1 MTDASPGKTLV
12 EPWALPM
19 HWEDEAILLSARRH
33 GEGALVLQ
41 LFTPCHGRHGGLV
54 RGGASRKNRPTY
66 QPGNRLAVTW
76 RARLADQLGAIT
88 AELIK
93 PNAAFIMDDPA
104 RLGALTSSCALVER
118 ALPDRDP
125 HPDLYNLLRQL
136 IDTLTTSG
144 VWAADYV
151 RFELALLAD
160 LGFGL
165 DLSGAD
171 SVYVSPRTGR
181 AVTKETAKG
190 YEDRVL
196 PLPGFLLGKGEA
208 DGAAIRDG
216 LKLAG
221 YFLER
226 HLFAALDRP
235 VPEARQTLVDRF
247 SRIET

>member
-1 MTDASPGKTLV
+1 MQ
-12 EPWALPM
+12 
-19 HWEDEAILLSARRH
+19 WEDEAILLSARRH

-41 LFTPCHGRHGGLV
+41 VFTPYHGRHGGLV
-54 RGGASRKNRPTY
+54 RGGASRKNRPTF
-66 QPGNRLAVTW
+66 QPGNRLAVIW
-76 RARLADQLGAIT
+76 RARLADQLGSFT
-88 AELIK
+88 AELVDA
-93 PNAAFIMDDPA
+93 NAALIMDHPA
-104 RLGALTSSCALVER
+104 RLGALTSACALIEK

-125 HPDLYNLLRQL
+125 HPDLYKLLCHL

-144 VWAADYV
+144 AWAPDYV

-165 DLSGAD
+165 DLSCED

-181 AVTKETAKG
+181 AVTRETAQG

-196 PLPGFLLGKGEA
+196 PLPGFLVGRDDE
-208 DGAAIRDG
+208 DVNAAIRDG
-216 LKLAG
+216 LRLAG

-235 VPEARQTLVDRF
+235 VPEARQALVDRF
-247 SRIET
+247 SRLKT

>member
-1 MTDASPGKTLV
+1 MQ
-12 EPWALPM
+12 
-19 HWEDEAILLSARRH
+19 WEDEAILLSARRH

-41 LFTPCHGRHGGLV
+41 VFTAEHGRHGGLV
-54 RGGASRKNRPTY
+54 RGGASRKHKSTY
-66 QPGNRLAVTW
+66 QPGNRLAITW
-76 RARLADQLGAIT
+76 RARLADQLGTIT
-88 AELIK
+88 AELMT
-93 PNAAFIMDDPA
+93 PNAALVMDEA
-104 RLGALTSSCALVER
+104 HRLAALTSACALVEK

-125 HPDLYNLLRQL
+125 HPDLYNLLCHL
-136 IDTLTTSG
+136 IDTLTTSSI
-144 VWAADYV
+144 WADDYV

-165 DLSGAD
+165 DLSSDAD
-171 SVYVSPRTGR
+171 LVYVSPRTGR
-181 AVTKETAKG
+181 AVTRETAKG

-196 PLPGFLLGKGEA
+196 PLPGFLLGRGEA

-235 VPEARQTLVDRF
+235 VPEARQALVDRF
-247 SRIET
+247 LRAERETPRQVTKNGS

>member
-1 MTDASPGKTLV
+1 MQ
-12 EPWALPM
+12 
-19 HWEDEAILLSARRH
+19 WEDEAILLSARRH

-41 LFTPCHGRHGGLV
+41 VFTPHHGRHGGLV
-54 RGGASRKNRPTY
+54 RGGGSRKNRPTY
-66 QPGNRLAVTW
+66 QPGNRLAVIW
-76 RARLADQLGAIT
+76 RARLADQLGSIT
-88 AELIK
+88 AELIDA
-93 PNAAFIMDDPA
+93 NAALIMDHPA
-104 RLGALTSSCALVER
+104 RLGALTSACALIER

-144 VWAADYV
+144 VWAENYV

-165 DLSGAD
+165 DLSAGPNAD
-171 SVYVSPRTGR
+171 LVYVSPRTGR
-181 AVTKETAKG
+181 AVTRETAKG

-196 PLPGFLLGKGEA
+196 PLPGFLVGRA
-208 DGAAIRDG
+208 DDDVDVAIRDG
-216 LKLAG
+216 LRLAG

-235 VPEARQTLVDRF
+235 VPEARQALVDRF
-247 SRIET
+247 SRLET

>member
-1 MTDASPGKTLV
+1 MQ
-12 EPWALPM
+12 
-19 HWEDEAILLSARRH
+19 WEDEAILLSARRH
-33 GEGALVLQ
+33 GESALLLQVL
-41 LFTPCHGRHGGLV
+41 TPYHGRHGGLV
-54 RGGASRKNRPTY
+54 RGGASRRNKSTY
-66 QPGNRLAVTW
+66 QLGNHLALTW
-76 RARLADQLGAIT
+76 RARLADQLGTIT
-88 AELIK
+88 AELIR
-93 PNAAFIMDDPA
+93 PNAALIMDDAA
-104 RLGALTSSCALVER
+104 RLCALSSACALVEK

-125 HPDLYNLLRQL
+125 HPDLYNLLRQF

-144 VWAADYV
+144 VWAEDYV

-165 DLSGAD
+165 DLSCED

-181 AVTKETAKG
+181 AVTRETAKG

-196 PLPGFLLGKGEA
+196 PLPGFLVGRDDA
-208 DGAAIRDG
+208 DVNTAIRDG

-226 HLFAALDRP
+226 HLFAALDRS

-247 SRIET
+247 SKVGK

>member
-1 MTDASPGKTLV
+1 MQ
-12 EPWALPM
+12 
-19 HWEDEAILLSARRH
+19 WEDEALLLSARRH

-41 LFTPCHGRHGGLV
+41 VFTPYHGRHGGLV
-54 RGGASRKNRPTY
+54 RGGASRKNRPIY
-66 QPGNRLAVTW
+66 QPGNRLAVIW
-76 RARLADQLGAIT
+76 RARLQDQLGSFT
-88 AELIK
+88 AELIDA
-93 PNAAFIMDDPA
+93 NAALILDEPL
-104 RLGALTSSCALVER
+104 RLSAMMSACALVEK

-144 VWAADYV
+144 VWAPDYV

-165 DLSGAD
+165 DLLSDTDLVSSAD
-171 SVYVSPRTGR
+171 LVYVSPRTGR
-181 AVTKETAKG
+181 AVTAETAKG
-190 YEDRVL
+190 YEDRLL
-196 PLPGFLLGKGEA
+196 PLPGFLVGRDGE
-208 DGAAIRDG
+208 DINAAIRDG

-235 VPEARQTLVDRF
+235 VPEARQAFVDRL
-247 SRIET
+247 SRVGT

>member
-1 MTDASPGKTLV
+1 MQ
-12 EPWALPM
+12 
-19 HWEDEAILLSARRH
+19 WEDEAILLSARRH

-41 LFTPCHGRHGGLV
+41 IFTPYHGRHGGLV
-54 RGGASRKNRPTY
+54 RGGASRKNKATY

-76 RARLADQLGAIT
+76 RARLADQLGSIT
-88 AELIK
+88 AELIT
-93 PNAAFIMDDPA
+93 PNAALVLDQPL
-104 RLGALTSSCALVER
+104 RLAALASACALIEK

-125 HPDLYNLLRQL
+125 HPDLYNLLCHL
-136 IDTLTTSG
+136 IDTLTTSS
-144 VWAADYV
+144 VWADDYV

-165 DLSGAD
+165 DLSSDADNESGAD
-171 SVYVSPRTGR
+171 SESGADLVYVSPRTGR

-196 PLPGFLLGKGEA
+196 PLPGFLLGKGAA
-208 DGAAIRDG
+208 DAAAIRDG

-235 VPEARQTLVDRF
+235 VPEARQALIDRLLRTT
-247 SRIET
+247 S